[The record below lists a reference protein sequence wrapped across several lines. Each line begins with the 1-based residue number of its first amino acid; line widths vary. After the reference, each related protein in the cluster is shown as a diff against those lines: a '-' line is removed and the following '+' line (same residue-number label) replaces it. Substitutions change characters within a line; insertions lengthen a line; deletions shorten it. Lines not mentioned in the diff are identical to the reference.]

1 MREVSLAAV
10 LCAALVVCA
19 LVALPPLASLAQ
31 HLFAAH
37 MLQHLLLIVVA
48 APLFAVSRPLGR
60 LHARFAEWLT
70 RPAVAWLLFTATF
83 LFWHW
88 PAAFR
93 WAAQAELT
101 RMLELATILFS
112 ACVFWSV
119 ALAGDDRRR
128 LSCGA
133 AALFVTTA
141 AVVTDL
147 PGVVMLF
154 APTAICT
161 MPQEDAWRWGITPL
175 QDQQIAGLLMW
186 VPANLVFF
194 ALATWL
200 LALWL
205 SDNGRDTTRLNIP
218 GII

>member
-1 MREVSLAAV
+1 MREVSRA
-10 LCAALVVCA
+10 AALCVALVICA
-19 LVALPPLASLAQ
+19 FVALPPLASLAQ

-37 MLQHLLLIVVA
+37 MLQHLLLIVIA
-48 APLFAVSRPLGR
+48 APLIAFSRAFER
-60 LHARFAEWLT
+60 LRGRFAEWLA

-93 WAAQAELT
+93 WAAEAEAT
-101 RMLELATILFS
+101 RMLELSTIVLS
-112 ACVFWSV
+112 ACIFWSV
-119 ALAGDDRRR
+119 ALAGDNRRR
-128 LSCGA
+128 LSQGA

-161 MPQEDAWRWGITPL
+161 MPQEDAWHWGISPL
-175 QDQQIAGLLMW
+175 EDQQIAGLLMW

-194 ALATWL
+194 AFATWL

-205 SDNGRDTTRLNIP
+205 SDNGRDKTRLNIP
-218 GII
+218 VIT